1 MKEIHFKK
9 IQWKK
14 PDLKGKWQKLKNMKP
29 GDIKAHLKK
38 QHERR
43 QQILEKRRNSKF
55 AKKMAPYY
63 KIMNRFSLPLQAL
76 WACIINFIIE
86 ALSRHS
92 AIAAWQ
98 YMTGTP
104 LVFLYN
110 AGMIFV
116 TLLIAYLVR
125 RRVFTRLIISALW
138 LFLGVVN
145 GVMLA
150 KRVTPFNAQDLKTFT
165 EGLSLFTNYFSVAE
179 LVMMGIGV
187 PALLIW
193 LVAMWRRAGQYE
205 GKMHRIP
212 MLIIVVAAFFGY
224 SVLTNVAV
232 DKRII
237 STYFG
242 NIAFAYEDYGFPYCF
257 AASLF
262 NTGINQPAGYSEET
276 MAEINKDGCLNV
288 SETSRSKEELPNIMF
303 VQLESYFDPTEVE
316 WLRFS
321 EDPIPNL
328 RKLYADYSSGY
339 FKVPSV
345 GAGTANTE
353 FEVLTGMNMRF
364 FGPGEYPYK
373 TYVKTTPLES
383 AASALSSLGY
393 GAEALHNNGGNF
405 YSRAKVYNNMGFD
418 HYTSKEFMNILKTT
432 PKGWATDDILVP
444 NIMESLDTT
453 DGTDFVCT
461 ISVQGH
467 GDYPT
472 EPTLENPEINVTGV
486 EDEGKR
492 NAWEYYVNEVH
503 EMDKFVGQLID
514 AIEQRGEPTVI
525 VFYGDHLPTLGLEAK
540 DLKGKYLYNTNYVI
554 WDNIGLEKKDGNIAA
569 YQIMAEVF
577 DRLDIHTGTIF
588 NYHQQR
594 RQTKNYLADLELLQ
608 YDIMYG
614 KQYVYKD
621 SGAPITEGHM
631 VMGVKDATITSV
643 VEQLKGT
650 YSIYGENFTKQS
662 KVYINGEKQTTKFLN
677 NTRLDLKESEIKDG
691 DQIMVAQCGSSN
703 TIFRTSKTYEYTGGQ
718 LVEVTD
724 QDTDV
729 ENGRQAFVEQ
739 KEEKKK

>member
-1 MKEIHFKK
+1 MANIKGFFTKVRNLKKEDIKEHFKK
-9 IQWKK
+9 RK
-14 PDLKGKWQKLKNMKP
+14 
-29 GDIKAHLKK
+29 
-38 QHERR
+38 ERR
-43 QQILEKRRNSKF
+43 QMILEKRRNGKF
-55 AKKMAPYY
+55 AKKMQPVY
-63 KIMNRFSLPLQAL
+63 KWMNRLSVPLQFL
-76 WACIINFIIE
+76 LACIINFFIE
-86 ALSRHS
+86 VISRLSFGE
-92 AIAAWQ
+92 AWA
-98 YMTGTP
+98 YLTKTP

-110 AGMIFV
+110 SCMIFV
-116 TLLIAYLVR
+116 TFTIVYLVR
-125 RRVFTRLIISALW
+125 RRVFTRILLSVFW
-138 LFLGVVN
+138 LFLGICN
-145 GVMLA
+145 GYLLT
-150 KRVTPFNAQDLKTFT
+150 KRVTPFNAQDLKV
-165 EGLSLFTNYFSVAE
+165 LSDALELTGNYFNTFE
-179 LVMMGIGV
+179 LIMIIIGV
-187 PALLIW
+187 TALIVW
-193 LVAMWRRAGQYE
+193 VVSMWKRGGQYT
-205 GKMHRIP
+205 GKMHRWIA
-212 MLIIVVAAFFGY
+212 LGGVVASFVGCMA
-224 SVLTNVAV
+224 LTNLAI
-232 DKRII
+232 DKRVI
-237 STYFG
+237 SNYFG

-257 AASLF
+257 SASLF
-262 NTGINQPAGYSEET
+262 NTGINEPTGYGKETMEKINEEEKLTKSSTGRSEEQ
-276 MAEINKDGCLNV
+276 
-288 SETSRSKEELPNIMF
+288 RPNIIF
-303 VQLESYFDPTEVE
+303 VQLESFFDPTEVE

-328 RKLYADYSSGY
+328 RKMFSEYSSGY

-353 FEVLTGMNMRF
+353 FEVLTGMSMRF

-514 AIEQRGEPTVI
+514 AIEQRGEPTVL

-569 YQIMAEVF
+569 YQIMADVF